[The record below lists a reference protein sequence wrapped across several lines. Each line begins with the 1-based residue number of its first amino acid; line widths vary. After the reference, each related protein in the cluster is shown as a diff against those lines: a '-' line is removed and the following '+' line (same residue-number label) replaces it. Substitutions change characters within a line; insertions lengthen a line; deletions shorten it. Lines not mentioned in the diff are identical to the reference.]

1 MVNFPAVRAHPVMES
16 PADSR
21 KVHFDAFT
29 VDLRA
34 GEVQKR
40 GIRLRVQD
48 QPFRVLAFLLERPG
62 DVVTREE
69 LRQRLWPADTFV
81 GFDTGLNNA
90 IKKLRD
96 VLGDSAEKPRYIET
110 LPRRGYRF
118 IARVENGNGDL
129 PASTAIAQ
137 ELVPAPPAPSTRK
150 LLNRRRVVIA
160 AGVLALLL
168 LSAIAWS
175 RVFFAR
181 PVLAETD
188 VILLANFVNKTG
200 DPIFDNSL
208 DKALEVKLTESP
220 YLSLF

>member
-81 GFDTGLNNA
+81 DFDTGLNSA
-90 IKKLRD
+90 IKRLRD
-96 VLGDSAEKPRYIET
+96 VLGDSADKPRYIET

-118 IARVENGNGDL
+118 LGSLERCVEGRGFES
-129 PASTAIAQ
+129 ASLSQVEPTPETRHAS
-137 ELVPAPPAPSTRK
+137 ELV
-150 LLNRRRVVIA
+150 
-160 AGVLALLL
+160 
-168 LSAIAWS
+168 
-175 RVFFAR
+175 
-181 PVLAETD
+181 
-188 VILLANFVNKTG
+188 
-200 DPIFDNSL
+200 
-208 DKALEVKLTESP
+208 TESA
-220 YLSLF
+220 

>member
-81 GFDTGLNNA
+81 DFDTGLNSA
-90 IKKLRD
+90 IKRLRD

-118 IARVENGNGDL
+118 I
-129 PASTAIAQ
+129 
-137 ELVPAPPAPSTRK
+137 
-150 LLNRRRVVIA
+150 
-160 AGVLALLL
+160 GVLAG
-168 LSAIAWS
+168 LSP
-175 RVFFAR
+175 R
-181 PVLAETD
+181 PQVSAEAVTNRGHATRTPAVPPAVGLQRPRLRLAFSLGLT
-188 VILLANFVNKTG
+188 VITLAT
-200 DPIFDNSL
+200 
-208 DKALEVKLTESP
+208 ALF
-220 YLSLF
+220 LSHA